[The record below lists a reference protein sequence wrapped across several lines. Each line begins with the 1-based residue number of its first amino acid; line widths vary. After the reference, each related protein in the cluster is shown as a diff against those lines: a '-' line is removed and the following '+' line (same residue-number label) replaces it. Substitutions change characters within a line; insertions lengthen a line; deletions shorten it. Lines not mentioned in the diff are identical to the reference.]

1 MTSKQ
6 KARKFAEKFCSTAG
20 ESYEDVM
27 DGYDSETGGDDL
39 MGVVINASDV
49 ASLESDVES
58 LLDEYQ
64 MFYKSIKTICEFLA
78 LLFIFAAAMILP
90 ELF

>member
-58 LLDEYQ
+58 LLDEYRV
-64 MFYKSIKTICEFLA
+64 KTICEFLA
-78 LLFIFAAAMILP
+78 VLFIFAAAMILP